1 MSHVQDMVTAQD
13 ADVGA
18 WCSAAPDNVT
28 VTDSFRPICARTSR
42 AEDAI
47 VNGRND
53 VRSAELNQSSPE
65 LAADFQNFHVSH
77 GILADDDDTEHG
89 ATSANTVASAT
100 STTARLDSAP
110 IARLDLFQALE
121 RLHSDDEGMVRNTL
135 RDIHV
140 ALRHGSASRMLE
152 VLRLMGAP
160 EAALS
165 TIPTV
170 VSACAS

>member
-65 LAADFQNFHVSH
+65 LAADDFQNVHVTH
-77 GILADDDDTEHG
+77 GFLLASDDIEHG
-89 ATSANTVASAT
+89 ARLARAT
-100 STTARLDSAP
+100 LV
-110 IARLDLFQALE
+110 I
-121 RLHSDDEGMVRNTL
+121 V
-135 RDIHV
+135 
-140 ALRHGSASRMLE
+140 
-152 VLRLMGAP
+152 
-160 EAALS
+160 
-165 TIPTV
+165 
-170 VSACAS
+170 